1 MAKLKPWTYPL
12 IGFVLIVALAMFLNF
27 LATDCTVQELV
38 VETVFTAFI
47 CGATWGASIVVDR
60 YICGR
65 ITSWKEAPVKRL
77 LLSYLL
83 SGLTAILIIIIMFKF
98 REWLDPTLNI
108 AFEKYALYSVFS
120 LLITLLVVSNY
131 AISDFMKQWKQSELK
146 SEHMKQQMLK
156 SEYESLK
163 NQVNPHF
170 LFNSL
175 NTLTALIGED
185 PEKAT
190 DFVQKLSRVFR
201 YALQNQ
207 EKTTIELSS
216 EIEIVNAYL
225 FLQKMRFGENLRFEV
240 EMNEAVN
247 GSQVITQ
254 GLLTLVENAI
264 KHNEASSEHP
274 LLIRI
279 SISGSDYIV
288 VTNNLQRKK
297 MVQPSTGI
305 GLANIISRCESLT
318 GKPVIIKEEN
328 HEFIVKLPI
337 IQH

>member
-1 MAKLKPWTYPL
+1 MKPWTYSL
-12 IGFVLIVALAMFLNF
+12 IGFILIIGLAMFLNF
-27 LATDCTVQELV
+27 LTTDCTAEELTI
-38 VETVFTAFI
+38 ETLFTAFI
-47 CGATWGASIVVDR
+47 CGATWGGSVVVDR

-65 ITSWKEAPVKRL
+65 ITSWREAPVKRL
-77 LLSYLL
+77 LLSYAL
-83 SGLTAILIIIIMFKF
+83 SGLYAIALIITIFKL
-98 REWLDPTLNI
+98 REWLDPTVVI
-108 AFEKYALYSVFS
+108 ESDKYALYSVFS
-120 LLITLLVVSNY
+120 FLITLLVISNY

-146 SEHMKQQMLK
+146 AEHMKQQMLK

-207 EKTTIELSS
+207 EKNTIDLGS

-225 FLQKMRFGENLRFEV
+225 FLQKMRFGQNLQFHV
-240 EMNEAVN
+240 DIPASIN

-264 KHNEASSEHP
+264 KHNEASNENP
-274 LLIRI
+274 LLIDI
-279 SISGSDYIV
+279 SMEGSDYIV
-288 VTNNLQRKK
+288 IKNNLRRKK
-297 MVQPSTGI
+297 MTQPSTGI
-305 GLANIISRCESLT
+305 GLPNIISRCESLT
-318 GKPVIIKEEN
+318 SNPVIIREVAN
-328 HEFIVKLPI
+328 EFIVKLPI
-337 IQH
+337 IHA